1 MPMNIAFWRE
11 RRTTITSELSRSTV
25 VSRKGDLMLH
35 FRGLALTV
43 LRPVLHIYTH
53 GIGDEE
59 LDVTPALSKRC
70 IDEHLS

>member
-1 MPMNIAFWRE
+1 M
-11 RRTTITSELSRSTV
+11 TVTSESSRSTV
-25 VSRKGDLMLH
+25 VSKKGNLMLH

-43 LRPVLHIYTH
+43 LRHVLHIYTPR
-53 GIGDEE
+53 IGDEE